1 MQCNQILCILG
12 AHGLENCHGFNSDA
26 HWPQVS
32 AAAVEFQLKAV
43 SRALTALTGGRVK
56 QLQLITSSSRHRERL
71 AKHLRQQA
79 AKEGKF
85 KQCVQSH
92 HTPSLLGNWICCS
105 CVMYMGSMKNIGT
118 GINLWCNTFIYHLL
132 QIFRAALNAGKS
144 KLY

>member
-1 MQCNQILCILG
+1 
-12 AHGLENCHGFNSDA
+12 
-26 HWPQVS
+26 VS

-85 KQCVQSH
+85 KQ
-92 HTPSLLGNWICCS
+92 
-105 CVMYMGSMKNIGT
+105 
-118 GINLWCNTFIYHLL
+118 
-132 QIFRAALNAGKS
+132 AALDCDARREETQR
-144 KLY
+144 KLMACAPQLAAILKRTRALKLKMESSLSAALGGREVNIIGEINNVLS